1 MKTATFTITKSQF
14 SLICDFLKKDDWSND
29 FDASLG
35 HDFLNLSKLLDN
47 ETNINNSL
55 RYGLG
60 EDNDFIN
67 FKTISNNEMIEL
79 EIQYEDKFNDFLQE
93 AIFTKISLICN
104 KTIE

>member
-1 MKTATFTITKSQF
+1 M
-14 SLICDFLKKDDWSND
+14 
-29 FDASLG
+29 
-35 HDFLNLSKLLDN
+35 
-47 ETNINNSL
+47 

-60 EDNDFIN
+60 EDNDFINFN

-93 AIFTKISLICN
+93 AIITKISLICN